1 MEASTR
7 TDQPATTTMNPS
19 KPRRLRGKRLL
30 AVAFLLFLAAIFAT
44 HKAWTVGAGRKLA
57 RQVAE
62 YRARGEPIEPA
73 DFNVGVVP
81 DDDNAALD
89 LRAASA
95 AIDRTSAAWKAW
107 DEARDNPAL
116 PLRDEESKY
125 VRALVEGNPKVFP
138 LIEAATKKRG
148 ADWGVRF
155 RTPVINV
162 LLPDLQRQRELAQF
176 LKMDALLAHTDGDD
190 ARAVRRVRDVLFV
203 GRASGNQ
210 PILVGHLVSLGITN
224 LAVQA
229 LEDVVEELRVGDGG
243 GEVSPQQVRDAIAD
257 LLDEGPVTASQR
269 QALLG
274 ERMMQLDMAR
284 AFANGKITPMGAPPT
299 ATWSAVSV
307 LIKPTALSDAR
318 MMIRHMSDG
327 LAAFDKASTWP
338 QYKATGPAVP
348 EDIQK
353 RQWRHLA
360 AAMFLPSLDRAM
372 ETHYRSLTERR
383 MAATMLGVR
392 LYAADHSGRTPDA
405 LDRLVPRYLPA
416 VPADPFAPTTQPLKY
431 IPGADPLVYSVGVNN
446 ADDGGSEQAQANRN
460 PKQATRWEQ
469 LDAVM
474 HFKRRPR
481 PAPEPLD
488 DGVGGF
494 STTSPT
500 TGETVEEPTTAPKE

>member
-1 MEASTR
+1 
-7 TDQPATTTMNPS
+7 
-19 KPRRLRGKRLL
+19 LVLVG
-30 AVAFLLFLAAIFAT
+30 FLLFLAAIFAT

-62 YRARGEPIEPA
+62 YRAKGEPIEPA
-73 DFNVGVVP
+73 DFNVGGVL
-81 DDDNAALD
+81 DSDNAALD
-89 LRAASA
+89 LRAASM
-95 AIDRTSAAWKAW
+95 AIDRTSEAWKAW
-107 DEARDNPAL
+107 EAARDELSL
-116 PLRDEESKY
+116 PMRDDELKY

-138 LIEAATKKRG
+138 LVESATKKRG
-148 ADWGVRF
+148 VNWGVRF

-162 LLPDLQRQRELAQF
+162 LLPDLQMQRDLTRF
-176 LKMDALLAHTDGDD
+176 LQMDAMLAHTDGDD
-190 ARAVRRVRDVLFV
+190 ARAVRRVREMLFV
-203 GRASGNQ
+203 ARTNGNQ
-210 PILVGHLVSLGITN
+210 PVLVGHLVSLGITN
-224 LAVQA
+224 LALRTV
-229 LEDVVEELRVGDGG
+229 EDLVEDLRVGNGAGD
-243 GEVSPQQVRDAIAD
+243 VSPQQVRDAIAD

-284 AFANGKITPMGAPPT
+284 AFANGKMTPTGTPPT
-299 ATWSAVSV
+299 ATWSVLSV

-338 QYKATGPAVP
+338 QYKAMGPTVP

-360 AAMFLPSLDRAM
+360 AAMLLPSLDRAM
-372 ETHYRSLTERR
+372 ETHYRSLAERR
-383 MAATMLGVR
+383 MTATMLAVR
-392 LYAADHSGRTPDA
+392 LYAADHGGRTPDA
-405 LDRLVPRYLPA
+405 LDQLVPRYLPA

-431 IPGADPLVYSVGVNN
+431 IPGADPLVYSVGANG
-446 ADDGGSEQAQANRN
+446 ADDAGSEQAQANRN
-460 PKQATRWEQ
+460 PKLATRWEQ
-469 LDAVM
+469 LDAVL

-494 STTSPT
+494 STTSPA
-500 TGETVEEPTTAPKE
+500 TGETVDKPTTAPSE